1 MKAQPDPEEVN
12 TVHEY
17 LRAVGFSRVENKE
30 QLNHLLEMTEDS
42 YQSEKTAFS
51 RNGNDFSERKKEF
64 APRMGIILRGEYDE
78 KGDYQREYYFPYFQ
92 GTQEKLYDNVSVE
105 RHAEKESYAGVCE
118 DLSMGVTIIFYVQNV
133 VDYLSE
139 RHLNQLS
146 FHIASIRFS
155 GLSIDGR
162 ILLPV
167 AKRMTEEEN
176 SEAILQRTRL
186 LKAAREGD
194 EEAIENLTLEDMDT
208 YSMISRR
215 IADEDV
221 FSIVSTYFMPYGVEC
236 DHYNVLG
243 EILKYELVE
252 NSLTKE
258 KVYILTIERH
268 DLIFEVCINQKD
280 LLGEPAVG
288 RRFKGIIWLQG
299 NVSFQN

>member
-1 MKAQPDPEEVN
+1 MLLKVFPLIVISPSEGSIAPLHVLIRVDLPAPFSPI
-12 TVHEY
+12 
-17 LRAVGFSRVENKE
+17 RACIS
-30 QLNHLLEMTEDS
+30 
-42 YQSEKTAFS
+42 
-51 RNGNDFSERKKEF
+51 
-64 APRMGIILRGEYDE
+64 
-78 KGDYQREYYFPYFQ
+78 
-92 GTQEKLYDNVSVE
+92 
-105 RHAEKESYAGVCE
+105 
-118 DLSMGVTIIFYVQNV
+118 
-133 VDYLSE
+133 
-139 RHLNQLS
+139 
-146 FHIASIRFS
+146 
-155 GLSIDGR
+155 
-162 ILLPV
+162 LLPV

-243 EILKYELVE
+243 EILNIEMVE
-252 NSLTKE
+252 NSLTRE
-258 KVYILTIERH
+258 RVYILTIESH

-288 RRFKGIIWLQG
+288 RRFKGIVWLQG

>member
-1 MKAQPDPEEVN
+1 M
-12 TVHEY
+12 HEY
-17 LRAVGFSRVENKE
+17 LRAVGFSSIENKE
-30 QLNHLLEMTEDS
+30 QLKHLLEMTEDS

-51 RNGNDFSERKKEF
+51 GNRNDFSERKKEF

-78 KGDYQREYYFPYFQ
+78 KGDYQRDYYFPYFE
-92 GTQEKLYDNVSVE
+92 GTQEKFYDNISIE

-118 DLSMGVTIIFYVQNV
+118 DLSMGVTIIFYVQNI

-139 RHLNQLS
+139 RHLNHLS
-146 FHIASIRFS
+146 SCTARIRFS

-243 EILKYELVE
+243 EILNIEMVE
-252 NSLTKE
+252 NSLTRE
-258 KVYILTIERH
+258 RVYILTIESH

-288 RRFKGIIWLQG
+288 RRFKGIVWLQG

>member
-1 MKAQPDPEEVN
+1 M
-12 TVHEY
+12 HEY
-17 LRAVGFSRVENKE
+17 LRAVGFSSIENKE
-30 QLNHLLEMTEDS
+30 QLKHLLEMTEDS

-51 RNGNDFSERKKEF
+51 GNGNDFSERKKEF

-78 KGDYQREYYFPYFQ
+78 KGDYQRDYYFPYFE
-92 GTQEKLYDNVSVE
+92 GTQEKFYDNISIE

-118 DLSMGVTIIFYVQNV
+118 DLSMGVTIIFYVQNI

-139 RHLNQLS
+139 RHLNHLS
-146 FHIASIRFS
+146 SCTARIRFS

-243 EILKYELVE
+243 EILNIEMVE
-252 NSLTKE
+252 NSLTRE
-258 KVYILTIERH
+258 RVYILTIESH

-288 RRFKGIIWLQG
+288 RRFKGFVWLQG

>member
-1 MKAQPDPEEVN
+1 M
-12 TVHEY
+12 HEY
-17 LRAVGFSRVENKE
+17 LRAVGFSSIENKE
-30 QLNHLLEMTEDS
+30 QLKHLLEMIEDS

-51 RNGNDFSERKKEF
+51 GNGNDFSERKKEF

-78 KGDYQREYYFPYFQ
+78 KGDYQRDYYFPYFE
-92 GTQEKLYDNVSVE
+92 GTQEKFYDNISIE

-118 DLSMGVTIIFYVQNV
+118 DLSMGVTIIFYVQNI

-139 RHLNQLS
+139 RHLNHLS
-146 FHIASIRFS
+146 SCTARIRFS

-243 EILKYELVE
+243 EILNIEMVE
-252 NSLTKE
+252 NSLTRE
-258 KVYILTIERH
+258 RVYILTIESH

-288 RRFKGIIWLQG
+288 RRFKGIVWLQG

>member
-51 RNGNDFSERKKEF
+51 RNANDFSERKKEF

-258 KVYILTIERH
+258 KVYILTIESH

>member
-1 MKAQPDPEEVN
+1 M
-12 TVHEY
+12 HEY
-17 LRAVGFSRVENKE
+17 LRAVGFSSIENKE
-30 QLNHLLEMTEDS
+30 QLKHLLEMTEDS

-51 RNGNDFSERKKEF
+51 GNGNDFSERKKEF

-78 KGDYQREYYFPYFQ
+78 KGDYQRDYYFPYFE
-92 GTQEKLYDNVSVE
+92 GTQEKFYDNISIE

-118 DLSMGVTIIFYVQNV
+118 DLSMGVTIIFYVQNI

-139 RHLNQLS
+139 RHLNHLS
-146 FHIASIRFS
+146 SCTARIRFS

-243 EILKYELVE
+243 EILNIEMVE
-252 NSLTKE
+252 NSLTRE
-258 KVYILTIERH
+258 RVYTLTIESH

-288 RRFKGIIWLQG
+288 RRFKGIVWLQG

>member
-1 MKAQPDPEEVN
+1 MQ
-12 TVHEY
+12 
-17 LRAVGFSRVENKE
+17 
-30 QLNHLLEMTEDS
+30 
-42 YQSEKTAFS
+42 
-51 RNGNDFSERKKEF
+51 
-64 APRMGIILRGEYDE
+64 
-78 KGDYQREYYFPYFQ
+78 
-92 GTQEKLYDNVSVE
+92 VSVN
-105 RHAEKESYAGVCE
+105 
-118 DLSMGVTIIFYVQNV
+118 IIFYVQNI

-139 RHLNQLS
+139 RHLNHLS
-146 FHIASIRFS
+146 SCTARIRFS

-243 EILKYELVE
+243 EILNIEMVE
-252 NSLTKE
+252 NSLTRE
-258 KVYILTIERH
+258 RVYILTIESH

-288 RRFKGIIWLQG
+288 RRFKGIVWLQG

>member
-1 MKAQPDPEEVN
+1 M
-12 TVHEY
+12 HEY
-17 LRAVGFSRVENKE
+17 LRAVGFSSIENKE
-30 QLNHLLEMTEDS
+30 QLKHLLEMTEDS

-51 RNGNDFSERKKEF
+51 GNGNDFSERKKEF

-78 KGDYQREYYFPYFQ
+78 KGDYQRDYNLDDLEGP
-92 GTQEKLYDNVSVE
+92 QEKRDDNVSIE

-118 DLSMGVTIIFYVQNV
+118 DLSMGVTIIFYVQNI

-139 RHLNQLS
+139 RHLNHLS
-146 FHIASIRFS
+146 SCTARIRFS

-243 EILKYELVE
+243 EILNIEMVE
-252 NSLTKE
+252 NSLTRE
-258 KVYILTIERH
+258 RVYILTIESH

-288 RRFKGIIWLQG
+288 RRFKGIVWLQG

>member
-1 MKAQPDPEEVN
+1 M
-12 TVHEY
+12 HEY
-17 LRAVGFSRVENKE
+17 LRAVGFSRIENKE
-30 QLNHLLEMTEDS
+30 QLNQLLNMTEES
-42 YQSEKTAFS
+42 YQTERTAVS
-51 RNGNDFSERKKEF
+51 ANGNDFSERKKEF
-64 APRMGIILRGEYDE
+64 APRMGIMLRGEYDE
-78 KGDYQREYYFPYFQ
+78 KGDYQRDYYFPYFM
-92 GTQEKLYDNVSVE
+92 GTQEKFYDNISIE

-118 DLSMGVTIIFYVQNV
+118 DLSMGVTIIFYLQNI

-139 RHLNQLS
+139 QRMNRNLLPPGT
-146 FHIASIRFS
+146 ATIRFS

-176 SEAILQRTRL
+176 TEAILQRTRL

-215 IADEDV
+215 MADEDV
-221 FSIVSTYFMPYGVEC
+221 FSIVSTFFMPYGVDC

-243 EILKYELVE
+243 EILNIEQVE
-252 NSLTKE
+252 NSLTQE
-258 KVYILTIERH
+258 KIYVLTIESH

-280 LLGEPAVG
+280 LLGEPEIG
-288 RRFKGIIWLQG
+288 RRFKGIVWLQG
-299 NVSFQN
+299 EVIFHS

>member
-1 MKAQPDPEEVN
+1 
-12 TVHEY
+12 VHEY
-17 LRAVGFSRVENKE
+17 LRAVGFSSIENKE
-30 QLNHLLEMTEDS
+30 QLKHLLEMTEDS

-51 RNGNDFSERKKEF
+51 GNGNDFSERKKEF

-78 KGDYQREYYFPYFQ
+78 KGDYQRDYYFPYFE
-92 GTQEKLYDNVSVE
+92 GTQEKFYDNISIE

-118 DLSMGVTIIFYVQNV
+118 DLSMGVTIIFYVQNI

-139 RHLNQLS
+139 RHLNHLS
-146 FHIASIRFS
+146 SCTARIRFS

-243 EILKYELVE
+243 EILNIEMVE
-252 NSLTKE
+252 NSLTRE
-258 KVYILTIERH
+258 RVYILTIESH

-288 RRFKGIIWLQG
+288 RRFKGIVWLQG

>member
-1 MKAQPDPEEVN
+1 M
-12 TVHEY
+12 HEY

-243 EILKYELVE
+243 EILKYERVE

-258 KVYILTIERH
+258 KVYILTIESH

>member
-1 MKAQPDPEEVN
+1 M
-12 TVHEY
+12 HEY
-17 LRAVGFSRVENKE
+17 LRAVGFSSIENKE
-30 QLNHLLEMTEDS
+30 QLKHLLEMTEDS

-51 RNGNDFSERKKEF
+51 GNGNDFSERKKEF

-78 KGDYQREYYFPYFQ
+78 KGDYQRDYYFPYFE
-92 GTQEKLYDNVSVE
+92 GTQEKFYDNISIE

-118 DLSMGVTIIFYVQNV
+118 DLSMGVTIIFYVQNI

-139 RHLNQLS
+139 RHLNRLS
-146 FHIASIRFS
+146 SCTARIRFS

-243 EILKYELVE
+243 EILNIEMVE
-252 NSLTKE
+252 NSLTRE
-258 KVYILTIERH
+258 RVYILTIESH

-288 RRFKGIIWLQG
+288 RRFKGIVWLQG